1 MHHSR
6 RTILTTDD
14 IDSALK
20 LRNVEVNFQKYV
32 PNLKDFLDF
41 VGWFLSDFW
50 CYITQPIY
58 GFASGDPLRFRR
70 ALGHKD
76 LFYIDDK
83 DVDFKDVRTVCLC
96 P

>member
-6 RTILTTDD
+6 RTTLTTDD

-20 LRNVEVNFQKYV
+20 LRNVEVNFQKYI
-32 PNLKDFLDF
+32 PNHQVFLDF
-41 VGWFLSDFW
+41 DLMVLSDFW
-50 CYITQPIY
+50 WYITQPIY

-83 DVDFKDVRTVCLC
+83 DVDFKDVRTVYLC
-96 P
+96 Q